1 MNSKKIIYK
10 KMKQQGYS
18 LPELLIC
25 IVIIAI
31 LAGLA
36 VTLYNG
42 EGTNAVAL
50 YSKLTE
56 YSDNMKRMKLDTQCY
71 PTQTGALFKKSLAS
85 STYCGIDATQ
95 NWVGPYV
102 NSTNLTS
109 NNNISLSEYG
119 DKNAEL
125 ILPTQFTDQDLNGSG
140 NSVQW
145 VLVAKGIPEGI
156 ANELMNKCNKGYTD
170 TTKTTFRPGNCIFM
184 SDDGTSASSDKY
196 TVSKSGSKAV
206 SVGYIFDERS

>member
-10 KMKQQGYS
+10 QMKQQGYS
-18 LPELLIC
+18 LGELLIC
-25 IVIIAI
+25 LIII
-31 LAGLA
+31 TVLIGLV
-36 VTLYNG
+36 VTNYSGN
-42 EGTNAVAL
+42 GTNAVAL
-50 YSKLTE
+50 FSKITE

-85 STYCGIDATQ
+85 TTYCGIDATQ

-145 VLVAKGIPEGI
+145 VMVAKGIPSGI
-156 ANELMNKCNKGYTD
+156 ANDVMSKCNKGYTD
-170 TTKTTFRPGNCIFM
+170 TTKSTFRPGNCIFM
-184 SDDGTSASSDKY
+184 SDDGTSASADKY
-196 TVSKSGSKAV
+196 KAIKEETKSVSI
-206 SVGYIFDERS
+206 GYIFDERS

>member
-10 KMKQQGYS
+10 QMKQQGFS
-18 LPELLIC
+18 LSELLIYL
-25 IVIIAI
+25 IIASI
-31 LAGLA
+31 LIGLTITA
-36 VTLYNG
+36 YNG
-42 EGTNAVAL
+42 EGANAVAL
-50 YSKLTE
+50 YSKMTE

-85 STYCGIDATQ
+85 TTYCGIDATQ

-109 NNNISLSEYG
+109 SNNISLSEYG

-145 VLVAKGIPEGI
+145 VLVAKGIPAGI
-156 ANELMNKCNKGYTD
+156 ANEVMNKCNKGYTD
-170 TTKTTFRPGNCIFM
+170 TTKTTFRSGNCIFM
-184 SDDGTSASSDKY
+184 SDDGSSASSDKY
-196 TVSKSGSKAV
+196 KVSKSGDSAV
-206 SVGYIFDERS
+206 SIGYIFDERS

>member
-10 KMKQQGYS
+10 QMKQQGFS
-18 LPELLIC
+18 LTELLIYL
-25 IVIIAI
+25 IIASVLI
-31 LAGLA
+31 GLA
-36 VTLYNG
+36 VTAYNG
-42 EGTNAVAL
+42 NGSTAVAL

-95 NWVGPYV
+95 NWIGPYV

-145 VLVAKGIPEGI
+145 VMVAKGIPSGT
-156 ANELMNKCNKGYTD
+156 ANEVMNKCNKGYTD

-184 SDDGTSASSDKY
+184 SDDGSSASSDKY
-196 TVSKSGSKAV
+196 KAIKDETKSVSI
-206 SVGYIFDERS
+206 GYIFDERS